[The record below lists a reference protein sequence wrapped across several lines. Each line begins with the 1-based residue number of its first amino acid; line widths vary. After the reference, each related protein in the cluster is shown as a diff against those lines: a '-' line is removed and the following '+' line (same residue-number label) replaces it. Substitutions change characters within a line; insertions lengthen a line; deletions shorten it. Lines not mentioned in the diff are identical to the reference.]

1 MIRRRRHTMTRKQ
14 KLFEDGLIIAVL
26 LSVALAVGYAS
37 LLWSPVG
44 TEHHICWGT

>member
-1 MIRRRRHTMTRKQ
+1 MIGRRRQTMTRKQ

-37 LLWSPVG
+37 PLWSPVG